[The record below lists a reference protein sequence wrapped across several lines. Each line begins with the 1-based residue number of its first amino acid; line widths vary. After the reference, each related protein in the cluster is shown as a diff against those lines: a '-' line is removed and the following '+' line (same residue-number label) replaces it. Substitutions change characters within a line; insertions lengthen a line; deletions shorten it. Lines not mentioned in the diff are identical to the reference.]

1 MINTVITKE
10 NQSALTPAAVIEDL
24 KAGNANFVATG
35 ISKRDFAVQASLTTG
50 FQAPKAVILSCI
62 DSRVPVEFV
71 FDQGIG
77 DLFVARV
84 AGNIENVD
92 VLGSL
97 EYACKVAGSKVLM
110 VLGHESCGA
119 VKAACDHVKLG
130 NVTDLLSKIE
140 PAVARTETDG
150 DRASSNPSFV
160 ADVIANNVKDTIERI
175 RYKSPILK
183 EMEDN
188 EEIIMVGA
196 VYSLSTRQ
204 VNFI

>member
-1 MINTVITKE
+1 MINTVVTKE

-35 ISKRDFAVQASLTTG
+35 ISARDFAAQASLTTG

-62 DSRVPVEFV
+62 DSRVPVEIV

-84 AGNIENVD
+84 AGNIENAD

-140 PAVARTETDG
+140 PAVARN
-150 DRASSNPSFV
+150 RN
-160 ADVIANNVKDTIERI
+160 
-175 RYKSPILK
+175 
-183 EMEDN
+183 
-188 EEIIMVGA
+188 
-196 VYSLSTRQ
+196 
-204 VNFI
+204 